1 MPLLLSAKG
10 IRMKKLVL
18 FIIAVISLAG
28 CASETYEKDHHA
40 EMLKLLKSDFT
51 SKGAVNIEQFLQQ
64 DDVQKFCSSLEGKE
78 ARIDELAKVRES
90 QLKAVK
96 YPADGDFLG
105 DWKNGDQIA
114 NNGKGGQF
122 SDSPNTENGGN
133 CYGCHQITKEEIAYG
148 TIGPSLYQYG
158 KLRGNTDDIYK
169 YTWAKIYNAQAF
181 IACSSMPRFGHK
193 GILTEQ
199 QIKDVMALLL
209 APDSPVNQ

>member
-1 MPLLLSAKG
+1 
-10 IRMKKLVL
+10 MKK
-18 FIIAVISLAG
+18 IILTFTVVALIAG
-28 CASETYEKDHHA
+28 CTSAVSEKDYQA
-40 EMLKLLKSDFT
+40 EMLKLIKSDFT
-51 SKGAVNIEQFLQQ
+51 SEGSVDVDQYLQQ
-64 DDVQKFCSSLEGKE
+64 DAAQVFCSALEGE
-78 ARIDELAKVRES
+78 EGTIDELAKITEA
-90 QLKAVK
+90 QLKTVK
-96 YPADGDFLG
+96 YPSDGEYLG
-105 DWKNGDQIA
+105 DWKSGNKIA

-122 SDSPNTENGGN
+122 SDPAGSVSGGN

-158 KLRGNTDDIYK
+158 KLRGNSEEIYQ

-193 GILTEQ
+193 GILDEQ